1 MSVLGVGAAAATPF
15 VPPTISAGGAGG
27 AGGAGKAGASGF
39 AKSLESVSSL
49 TNQADAAAQGVATG
63 GLQDIHQFTT
73 AAAKAQLGV
82 ELTVS
87 LRNRAVEAYQEIMR
101 MQV

>member
-1 MSVLGVGAAAATPF
+1 MSISPVGGAGAIAF
-15 VPPTISAGGAGG
+15 VPPTISSAGAGG
-27 AGGAGKAGASGF
+27 AGATGASAF
-39 AKSLESVSSL
+39 AQKLDAVTAL
-49 TNQADAAAQGVATG
+49 TDKADTMATGVATG
-63 GLQDIHQFTT
+63 NLTDVHQFST

-87 LRNRAVEAYQEIMR
+87 LRNKAVEAYQDIMR